1 MPPSCGNSGDG
12 LLGLPPISQNW
23 MMGKFTGNPYILMVK
38 NMVSCRFSLIIFLII
53 TISLMAPP
61 STLDVMGLTHDL
73 DVSSVC
79 VLKGLAGTESLD
91 SFLTRVN

>member
-1 MPPSCGNSGDG
+1 M
-12 LLGLPPISQNW
+12 L
-23 MMGKFTGNPYILMVK
+23 KT
-38 NMVSCRFSLIIFLII
+38 MVSCGFSPKII
-53 TISLMAPP
+53 TISVMAPP
-61 STLDVMGLTHDL
+61 STSDVMGLTHDL

>member
-1 MPPSCGNSGDG
+1 
-12 LLGLPPISQNW
+12 
-23 MMGKFTGNPYILMVK
+23 
-38 NMVSCRFSLIIFLII
+38 
-53 TISLMAPP
+53 MAPP

-73 DVSSVC
+73 DVSSAC

>member
-38 NMVSCRFSLIIFLII
+38 TMVSCRFSLIIFFDYHNIF
-53 TISLMAPP
+53 
-61 STLDVMGLTHDL
+61 D
-73 DVSSVC
+73 
-79 VLKGLAGTESLD
+79 GTPIYFGRDGPD
-91 SFLTRVN
+91 S